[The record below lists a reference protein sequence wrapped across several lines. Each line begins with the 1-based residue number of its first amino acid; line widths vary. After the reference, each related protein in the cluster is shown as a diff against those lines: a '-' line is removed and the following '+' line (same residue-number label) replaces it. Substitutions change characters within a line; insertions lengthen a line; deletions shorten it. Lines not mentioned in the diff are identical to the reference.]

1 MTSFGATNI
10 VRENYMPTFR
20 VQGQIYHHAGSL
32 LPLPDA
38 DHKFL
43 QIYFMA
49 NSDEQIEQRC
59 HYNAGTRR
67 EIVGALQGLFDQH
80 NELVRLFKTAI
91 QQMPADDYAFVI
103 RADKRPVGQHERQFN
118 APTIDEVAIVIVGE
132 EFESRDIIL
141 HRRSGDIQRVSE
153 THRSYDGLQYP
164 ILFWRGDDGYHFNIK
179 MINPQTVEDGG
190 KSVVLKVRNIDIEVD
205 NRWIVPYSPLLSK
218 TFKAHINVEYCN
230 SVKSIKYIC
239 KYVNK
244 GSDMAVF
251 GVGNVA
257 APLDE
262 INQYQLGRY
271 ISSNEAV
278 WRILSFPIHER
289 HPTVIHLAVHLEN
302 GQRVYF
308 TADNVRARAL
318 VPPATTLIA
327 FYSLCQDDLF
337 AKTLLYSE
345 VPKFYTWNASTKKF
359 QRRKRGKAVEGHT
372 NLYSSDALG
381 RLYTVHPN
389 NTECFYL
396 RLLLINI
403 RGPISFQ
410 DLRTVNGQ
418 LCAIYRQACQELNL
432 LENDAH
438 WDTAQADTSNT
449 ARPHQIRTLFAI
461 ILTTCFP
468 SNPKDLWE
476 KYKDYM
482 SEDILHRLH
491 AANQNPDIQFTPNV
505 YNEALILIEDICL
518 TIANKALVQLAM
530 PSSNR
535 PANNLF
541 DRDLQRETHYDSDEL
556 GTFVKTNLPQL
567 ILEQRIAYDRIMR
580 AITEQSGGL
589 FFIDAPGGTGKTFLL
604 SLILATIRSQNNI
617 ALAIASSGIA
627 ATLLDGGRTT
637 HSALKLPLNLQN
649 TEAPTCNISKNS
661 GMGKV
666 LQTCQIIIWDECTMP
681 HKKALEALD
690 RTLRDFRGNRR
701 IFGGA
706 LILLS
711 GDFRQTLPIIPR
723 STPADE
729 LHACLKS
736 SVLWR
741 HLQKLTLKTNMR
753 VQLQRDASAL
763 NFAKQ
768 LMDIGNGRMEI
779 DESTQCITLP
789 ANFCKITESIDELV
803 QKVFPNIAQNYK
815 NYQWLS
821 TRAILAAKN
830 IDVNTINFTIQHGI
844 PSETTTYKSIDTVEN
859 QDEVV
864 NYPTEFLNSL
874 DLPGMPPHVFT
885 LKIGVPIILL
895 RNINPP
901 RLYNGTRHSVK
912 KMMNNVIE
920 ATILTG
926 KFKGEDVLLPRIPMI
941 PTDMP
946 FEFKRLQF
954 PVRLAFAMTIN
965 KAQGQSL
972 QVCGLNLE
980 NPCFSHGQ
988 LYVACLRVG
997 KPSDLFVYA
1006 PDGKTRNIV
1015 YPAALQ

>member
-1 MTSFGATNI
+1 MFLETRCWMYSIEWQKRGLPHAHILVWLINKIT
-10 VRENYMPTFR
+10 PD
-20 VQGQIYHHAGSL
+20 QIDQIISAEI
-32 LPLPDA
+32 PDKHI
-38 DHKFL
+38 DP
-43 QIYFMA
+43 
-49 NSDEQIEQRC
+49 N
-59 HYNAGTRR
+59 
-67 EIVGALQGLFDQH
+67 LFDVVTKNMIH
-80 NELVRLFKTAI
+80 GPCGAFNNNSPCMSDGKCTKLYPRKLVSDTNSGNDGYPLYR
-91 QQMPADDYAFVI
+91 
-103 RADKRPVGQHERQFN
+103 
-118 APTIDEVAIVIVGE
+118 
-132 EFESRDIIL
+132 
-141 HRRSGDIQRVSE
+141 RRS
-153 THRSYDGLQYP
+153 
-164 ILFWRGDDGYHFNIK
+164 
-179 MINPQTVEDGG
+179 VEDGG

-230 SVKSIKYIC
+230 AVKSIKYIC
-239 KYVNK
+239 KFFNK

-289 HPTVIHLAVHLEN
+289 HPTVEHLAVHLEN

-318 VPPATTLIA
+318 VLPATTLTA

-359 QRRKRGKAVEGHT
+359 QRRKQGKAVEGHT

-381 RLYTVHPN
+381 RLYTVHPK
-389 NTECFYL
+389 NTESFYL
-396 RLLLINI
+396 RLLLINV

-418 LCAIYRQACQELNL
+418 LCATYRQACQELNL

-438 WDTAQADTSNT
+438 WDTALADASNT
-449 ARPHQIRTLFAI
+449 ARPQQIHTLFAI

-482 SEDILHRLH
+482 SEDILHRLR

-518 TIANKALVQLAM
+518 TIANKALVQLGM
-530 PSSNR
+530 PASNR

-541 DRDLQRETHYDSDEL
+541 DRDLQRETHNDSDEL
-556 GTFVKTNLPQL
+556 GTFVRTNLPQL
-567 ILEQRIAYDRIMR
+567 ILEQRIAYNRIMR

-666 LQTCQIIIWDECTMP
+666 LQKCQIIIWDECTMS

-706 LILLS
+706 LILEN
-711 GDFRQTLPIIPR
+711 TAHY
-723 STPADE
+723 T
-729 LHACLKS
+729 
-736 SVLWR
+736 
-741 HLQKLTLKTNMR
+741 
-753 VQLQRDASAL
+753 
-763 NFAKQ
+763 
-768 LMDIGNGRMEI
+768 
-779 DESTQCITLP
+779 
-789 ANFCKITESIDELV
+789 
-803 QKVFPNIAQNYK
+803 
-815 NYQWLS
+815 
-821 TRAILAAKN
+821 
-830 IDVNTINFTIQHGI
+830 TIN
-844 PSETTTYKSIDTVEN
+844 
-859 QDEVV
+859 
-864 NYPTEFLNSL
+864 
-874 DLPGMPPHVFT
+874 
-885 LKIGVPIILL
+885 
-895 RNINPP
+895 
-901 RLYNGTRHSVK
+901 TR
-912 KMMNNVIE
+912 
-920 ATILTG
+920 
-926 KFKGEDVLLPRIPMI
+926 
-941 PTDMP
+941 
-946 FEFKRLQF
+946 
-954 PVRLAFAMTIN
+954 
-965 KAQGQSL
+965 
-972 QVCGLNLE
+972 
-980 NPCFSHGQ
+980 
-988 LYVACLRVG
+988 
-997 KPSDLFVYA
+997 
-1006 PDGKTRNIV
+1006 
-1015 YPAALQ
+1015 

>member
-1 MTSFGATNI
+1 
-10 VRENYMPTFR
+10 
-20 VQGQIYHHAGSL
+20 
-32 LPLPDA
+32 
-38 DHKFL
+38 
-43 QIYFMA
+43 
-49 NSDEQIEQRC
+49 
-59 HYNAGTRR
+59 
-67 EIVGALQGLFDQH
+67 
-80 NELVRLFKTAI
+80 
-91 QQMPADDYAFVI
+91 
-103 RADKRPVGQHERQFN
+103 
-118 APTIDEVAIVIVGE
+118 
-132 EFESRDIIL
+132 
-141 HRRSGDIQRVSE
+141 
-153 THRSYDGLQYP
+153 
-164 ILFWRGDDGYHFNIK
+164 
-179 MINPQTVEDGG
+179 
-190 KSVVLKVRNIDIEVD
+190 
-205 NRWIVPYSPLLSK
+205 
-218 TFKAHINVEYCN
+218 
-230 SVKSIKYIC
+230 
-239 KYVNK
+239 
-244 GSDMAVF
+244 
-251 GVGNVA
+251 
-257 APLDE
+257 
-262 INQYQLGRY
+262 
-271 ISSNEAV
+271 
-278 WRILSFPIHER
+278 
-289 HPTVIHLAVHLEN
+289 
-302 GQRVYF
+302 
-308 TADNVRARAL
+308 
-318 VPPATTLIA
+318 
-327 FYSLCQDDLF
+327 
-337 AKTLLYSE
+337 
-345 VPKFYTWNASTKKF
+345 
-359 QRRKRGKAVEGHT
+359 
-372 NLYSSDALG
+372 
-381 RLYTVHPN
+381 
-389 NTECFYL
+389 
-396 RLLLINI
+396 
-403 RGPISFQ
+403 
-410 DLRTVNGQ
+410 
-418 LCAIYRQACQELNL
+418 
-432 LENDAH
+432 
-438 WDTAQADTSNT
+438 
-449 ARPHQIRTLFAI
+449 
-461 ILTTCFP
+461 
-468 SNPKDLWE
+468 
-476 KYKDYM
+476 M
-482 SEDILHRLH
+482 SEDILHRLR

-505 YNEALILIEDICL
+505 NNEALILIEDICL
-518 TIANKALVQLAM
+518 TIANKALVQLGKPA
-530 PSSNR
+530 SNR
-535 PANNLF
+535 SANNLF

-556 GTFVKTNLPQL
+556 GTLVRTNLPQL

-666 LQTCQIIIWDECTMP
+666 LQTCEIIIWDECTMS

-741 HLQKLTLKTNMR
+741 HLQKLTLKTSMR
-753 VQLQRDASAL
+753 VQLQRDASAG

-789 ANFCKITESIDELV
+789 ANFS
-803 QKVFPNIAQNYK
+803 
-815 NYQWLS
+815 
-821 TRAILAAKN
+821 AKN

-874 DLPGMPPHVFT
+874 DLPGMPPHVPT

-901 RLYNGTRHSVK
+901 RLCNGTKLSVK

-946 FEFKRLQF
+946 FEFKHLQF
-954 PVRLAFAMTIN
+954 PVRFAFAMTIN

-988 LYVACLRVG
+988 LYVACSRVG

-1015 YPAALQ
+1015 YPTALQ

>member
-1 MTSFGATNI
+1 
-10 VRENYMPTFR
+10 
-20 VQGQIYHHAGSL
+20 
-32 LPLPDA
+32 
-38 DHKFL
+38 
-43 QIYFMA
+43 
-49 NSDEQIEQRC
+49 
-59 HYNAGTRR
+59 
-67 EIVGALQGLFDQH
+67 
-80 NELVRLFKTAI
+80 
-91 QQMPADDYAFVI
+91 
-103 RADKRPVGQHERQFN
+103 
-118 APTIDEVAIVIVGE
+118 
-132 EFESRDIIL
+132 
-141 HRRSGDIQRVSE
+141 
-153 THRSYDGLQYP
+153 
-164 ILFWRGDDGYHFNIK
+164 
-179 MINPQTVEDGG
+179 
-190 KSVVLKVRNIDIEVD
+190 
-205 NRWIVPYSPLLSK
+205 
-218 TFKAHINVEYCN
+218 
-230 SVKSIKYIC
+230 
-239 KYVNK
+239 
-244 GSDMAVF
+244 
-251 GVGNVA
+251 
-257 APLDE
+257 
-262 INQYQLGRY
+262 
-271 ISSNEAV
+271 
-278 WRILSFPIHER
+278 
-289 HPTVIHLAVHLEN
+289 
-302 GQRVYF
+302 
-308 TADNVRARAL
+308 
-318 VPPATTLIA
+318 
-327 FYSLCQDDLF
+327 
-337 AKTLLYSE
+337 
-345 VPKFYTWNASTKKF
+345 
-359 QRRKRGKAVEGHT
+359 
-372 NLYSSDALG
+372 
-381 RLYTVHPN
+381 
-389 NTECFYL
+389 
-396 RLLLINI
+396 
-403 RGPISFQ
+403 
-410 DLRTVNGQ
+410 
-418 LCAIYRQACQELNL
+418 
-432 LENDAH
+432 
-438 WDTAQADTSNT
+438 
-449 ARPHQIRTLFAI
+449 
-461 ILTTCFP
+461 
-468 SNPKDLWE
+468 
-476 KYKDYM
+476 M
-482 SEDILHRLH
+482 SEDILHRLR

-518 TIANKALVQLAM
+518 TIANKALVQLGM
-530 PSSNR
+530 PASNR

-556 GTFVKTNLPQL
+556 GTFVRTNLPQL

-666 LQTCQIIIWDECTMP
+666 LQTCQIIIWDECTMS

-753 VQLQRDASAL
+753 VQLQRDASAG

-789 ANFCKITESIDELV
+789 ANFS
-803 QKVFPNIAQNYK
+803 
-815 NYQWLS
+815 
-821 TRAILAAKN
+821 AKN

-874 DLPGMPPHVFT
+874 DLPGMPPHVLT

-901 RLYNGTRHSVK
+901 RLCNGTRLSVK

-988 LYVACLRVG
+988 LYVACSRVG

-1015 YPAALQ
+1015 YPTALQ

>member
-1 MTSFGATNI
+1 MHRLKSF
-10 VRENYMPTFR
+10 
-20 VQGQIYHHAGSL
+20 
-32 LPLPDA
+32 
-38 DHKFL
+38 
-43 QIYFMA
+43 
-49 NSDEQIEQRC
+49 
-59 HYNAGTRR
+59 
-67 EIVGALQGLFDQH
+67 
-80 NELVRLFKTAI
+80 
-91 QQMPADDYAFVI
+91 
-103 RADKRPVGQHERQFN
+103 
-118 APTIDEVAIVIVGE
+118 
-132 EFESRDIIL
+132 
-141 HRRSGDIQRVSE
+141 
-153 THRSYDGLQYP
+153 
-164 ILFWRGDDGYHFNIK
+164 
-179 MINPQTVEDGG
+179 
-190 KSVVLKVRNIDIEVD
+190 
-205 NRWIVPYSPLLSK
+205 
-218 TFKAHINVEYCN
+218 
-230 SVKSIKYIC
+230 
-239 KYVNK
+239 
-244 GSDMAVF
+244 
-251 GVGNVA
+251 NVA
-257 APLDE
+257 
-262 INQYQLGRY
+262 N
-271 ISSNEAV
+271 
-278 WRILSFPIHER
+278 
-289 HPTVIHLAVHLEN
+289 
-302 GQRVYF
+302 
-308 TADNVRARAL
+308 
-318 VPPATTLIA
+318 
-327 FYSLCQDDLF
+327 
-337 AKTLLYSE
+337 K
-345 VPKFYTWNASTKKF
+345 
-359 QRRKRGKAVEGHT
+359 
-372 NLYSSDALG
+372 
-381 RLYTVHPN
+381 
-389 NTECFYL
+389 
-396 RLLLINI
+396 LLINI

-418 LCAIYRQACQELNL
+418 LCATYLQACQELNL
-432 LENDAH
+432 LEKDAH
-438 WDTAQADTSNT
+438 WDTALADASNT
-449 ARPHQIRTLFAI
+449 ARPQQMRTLFAI

-482 SEDILHRLH
+482 SEDILHRLR
-491 AANQNPDIQFTPNV
+491 AANQNQDIQFTPNV

-518 TIANKALVQLAM
+518 TIANKALVQLGMTA
-530 PSSNR
+530 SNR

-556 GTFVKTNLPQL
+556 RTFVRTNLPQL

-666 LQTCQIIIWDECTMP
+666 LQTCQIIIWDECTMS

-690 RTLRDFRGNRR
+690 RTLRDFRGNKW

-723 STPADE
+723 STPVDE

-741 HLQKLTLKTNMR
+741 HLQKLTLKTNMC
-753 VQLQRDASAL
+753 VQLQRDASAG

-815 NYQWLS
+815 NHQWLS

-874 DLPGMPPHVFT
+874 DLPGMPPHVLT

-895 RNINPP
+895 RNINPS
-901 RLYNGTRHSVK
+901 RLCNGTRLSVK

-926 KFKGEDVLLPRIPMI
+926 KFKCEDVLLPRIPMI
-941 PTDMP
+941 STDMP

-988 LYVACLRVG
+988 LYVACSRVG
-997 KPSDLFVYA
+997 KPSNLFVYA

-1015 YPAALQ
+1015 YPTALQ